1 MEALWFSLLKPMTSR
16 IGIGRIAA
24 TVAVIVL
31 VAVAAG
37 VGVTLGSRSSATNS
51 TRTTTSTSETSSTSS
66 TTTSSSAV
74 STTSSN
80 VTSSTTTSSS
90 IVPVGCVFS
99 PPGPLII
106 TGKPTTSFA
115 SFNGCLTPGA
125 TGVYLIGVTDPN
137 GGLLKGAVRTQ
148 YASQLTF
155 AGALVGNLTAA
166 GNGATA
172 ASGNNTTILSLPQ
185 LLLFGSKGYSI
196 TVVNQSGQNDT
207 VSINFSFED
216 SSILA
221 AG

>member
-1 MEALWFSLLKPMTSR
+1 LKATTSR
-16 IGIGRIAA
+16 NGIGRIAA

-31 VAVAAG
+31 VVIAAG
-37 VGVTLGSRSSATNS
+37 VGVTLGSRSSATTS
-51 TRTTTSTSETSSTSS
+51 TRTTTSETSSTSS
-66 TTTSSSAV
+66 TTTSSSVV

-80 VTSSTTTSSS
+80 ETSSSTTSSS
-90 IVPVGCVFS
+90 TVPVGCVFS

-115 SFNGCLTPGA
+115 SFNGCLTAGA
-125 TGVYLIGVTDPN
+125 TGVYLIGVADPN

-148 YASQLTF
+148 YASQITL

-172 ASGNNTTILSLPQ
+172 VSGNNTTILSLPQ
-185 LLLFGSKGYSI
+185 LLLFGSKGYAI